1 MKLRYSTTSP
11 FVRKIVVTLN
21 ELGLDGQVERI
32 PSDVLKREVR
42 EKLPNP
48 LGKVPCLE
56 TDDGMV
62 LYDSPVI
69 VEYLDSLK
77 GGGKLIPASGKPRWD
92 ALRRQAIGDGILE
105 NTVLCFIETL
115 RKPERQSAGWIAHNR
130 GGSERAIKALEAE
143 ADQLSGPVN
152 IGTIT
157 IAVALDFFDM
167 HFPDAGWRAA
177 APKLAKWLDDF
188 KERPSMK
195 ASVLVDP
202 RKSA

>member
-1 MKLRYSTTSP
+1 MKLLYSASSP
-11 FVRKIVVTLN
+11 FVRKIVVTLS

-56 TDDGMV
+56 TDDGML
-62 LYDSPVI
+62 LYDLPVI
-69 VEYLDSLK
+69 VEYLDLLK
-77 GGGKLIPASGKPRWD
+77 GGGKLIPASGKARWD
-92 ALRRQAIGDGILE
+92 VLRHQAIGDGIMD
-105 NTVLCFIETL
+105 NMVLCFIETL
-115 RKPERQSAGWIAHNR
+115 RKPEHRSAGWVAHNR

-143 ADQLSGPVN
+143 AHQLSGPVN
-152 IGTIT
+152 IGQIA

-167 HFPDAGWRAA
+167 HFPDAGWRAY
-177 APKLAKWLDDF
+177 APKLAKWFEGF

-202 RKSA
+202 RKAA

>member
-1 MKLRYSTTSP
+1 MKLRYSASSP
-11 FVRKIVVTLN
+11 FVRKIVVTLS
-21 ELGLDGQVERI
+21 ELGMDGQVERI

-48 LGKVPCLE
+48 LGKVPSLE
-56 TDDGMV
+56 TDDGML

-69 VEYLDSLK
+69 VEYLDSLN
-77 GGGKLIPASGKPRWD
+77 GGGKLIPAGGKARWD
-92 ALRRQAIGDGILE
+92 ALRRQAIGDGIMD

-115 RKPERQSAGWIAHNR
+115 RKPEHRSAGWVAHNR

-143 ADQLSGPVN
+143 ADQLGGRVD
-152 IGTIT
+152 IGTIA
-157 IAVALDFFDM
+157 IAVALDFFDL

-177 APKLAKWLDDF
+177 APKLAKWLESF

-202 RKSA
+202 RPVA